1 MDAMTERVELE
12 ELVAYLVRSSRLG
25 RAEAVRLVDEV
36 LAFLHESAE
45 EFVRRRHLE
54 LQQAGHCN
62 SEIFAR
68 IGAEAAQRR
77 FRAPPY
83 SPRQIRRIVYG

>member
-1 MDAMTERVELE
+1 MDAMTDRVELE

-25 RAEAVRLVDEV
+25 RAEAIRLVDEV

-45 EFVRRRHLE
+45 EFVRRRHHE
-54 LQQAGHCN
+54 LQQSGHSN

-68 IGAEAAQRR
+68 IGAESAQRR

-83 SPRQIRRIVYG
+83 SERQIRRIVYG

>member
-1 MDAMTERVELE
+1 MAERVELE
-12 ELVAYLVRSSRLG
+12 ELVGYLVRSSRLS

-45 EFVRRRHLE
+45 EFVRRRHHE
-54 LQQAGHCN
+54 LQQAGHSN

-68 IGAEAAQRR
+68 IGTEAARRR
-77 FRAPPY
+77 FRAPPL
-83 SPRQIRRIVYG
+83 SERQIRRIVYG